1 MPLRSARYCVFK
13 VPPGLKIPPPILGL
27 CFSVIHLMRACPA
40 VEEQR
45 VRAQGQSTKRLRTC
59 RRGDREDREHD
70 RDAGGRAAPHTAD
83 EVRGRWLAN
92 WSALTASEGAS

>member
-27 CFSVIHLMRACPA
+27 CLL
-40 VEEQR
+40 
-45 VRAQGQSTKRLRTC
+45 GQSTKRLRTC